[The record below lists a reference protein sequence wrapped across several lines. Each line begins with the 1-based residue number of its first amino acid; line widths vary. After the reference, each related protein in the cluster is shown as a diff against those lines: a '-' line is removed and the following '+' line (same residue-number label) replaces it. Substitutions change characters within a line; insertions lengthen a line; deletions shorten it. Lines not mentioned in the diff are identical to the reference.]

1 MQTLEVSQEL
11 RIDTIEL
18 RKATMV
24 LRAINHPLR
33 QQMLKI
39 IHQAG
44 AMTVTELYV
53 KLRLE
58 QSVASQHLAIL
69 RSASLVITE
78 RKAKNIF
85 YSVNT
90 GRLHSVHS
98 IVSDLIGGSL
108 PTTQSA

>member
-58 QSVASQHLAIL
+58 QAQTHYREHC
-69 RSASLVITE
+69 RSTPPREVVKGLLLNPKREPEGIIH
-78 RKAKNIF
+78 RNI
-85 YSVNT
+85 S
-90 GRLHSVHS
+90 
-98 IVSDLIGGSL
+98 
-108 PTTQSA
+108 

>member
-1 MQTLEVSQEL
+1 MQTLEAAQEL

-24 LRAINHPLR
+24 LRSINHPLR

-39 IHQAG
+39 IHQVG

-69 RSASLVITE
+69 RSAALVVTE

-90 GRLHSVHS
+90 GRLDSVHS
-98 IVSDLIGGSL
+98 IVSDLIKSPLAL
-108 PTTQSA
+108 PQPA

>member
-1 MQTLEVSQEL
+1 MQTLEAAQEL

-69 RSASLVITE
+69 RSAALVATE

-90 GRLHSVHS
+90 GRLDSVHS
-98 IVSDLIGGSL
+98 IVADLINGPVAL
-108 PTTQSA
+108 PQPA